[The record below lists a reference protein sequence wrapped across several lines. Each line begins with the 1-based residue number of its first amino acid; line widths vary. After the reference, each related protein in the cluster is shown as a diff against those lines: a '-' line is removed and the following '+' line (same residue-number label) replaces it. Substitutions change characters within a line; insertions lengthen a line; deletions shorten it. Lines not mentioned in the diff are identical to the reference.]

1 MNNTHYRIMHCP
13 FCGGDIDDP
22 ELETEIEW
30 YEED

>member
-1 MNNTHYRIMHCP
+1 MNTTHYRIMYCP

>member
-1 MNNTHYRIMHCP
+1 MNTTHYRIMYCP
-13 FCGGDIDDP
+13 FCMGDIDDP